1 MKPVKS
7 NITETSE
14 ACTPISS
21 NCVIWQGPDV
31 PCLNLCSGD
40 SVTDVVYKLATMV
53 CEIADNAFDYTD
65 IDIQCLLD
73 GSTVAPTDREE
84 FYQLIVDK
92 LCEALQEPDPGEVI
106 TPMYT
111 LPECLQYVDG
121 DGNTI
126 IDVTLEEYVQV
137 IAEAVCDIYAA
148 IDGLQTS
155 IDLLD
160 IRVTALESAV
170 STGGTPL
177 INVTTQC
184 ASGPVPG
191 AQLPVQQAFYNLE
204 TKFCALSGVL
214 GTIAQLNAVILT
226 ECTDLD
232 TEPTL
237 MNGSLQMQD
246 LPGWV
251 VTPATVAENLN
262 NLWLTI
268 CDMRSKIID
277 CCAAAVTSCVPVAPT
292 NLTIS
297 SVTTTNAVASWFA
310 PSFGTGEAPL
320 EYLVQVYNEAGG
332 NPTGAPFLTV
342 SVPYPGNTTTLN
354 TAALVEGR
362 TYIIQV
368 TAVYS
373 CGESTPA
380 QTAAVLRVS
389 PAAMCIQV
397 YESGLASGNITCN
410 GIGYPVL
417 NKRTF
422 ARLQNISGGTP
433 VVNTGV
439 AITVTVKYAVVN
451 ECGVTSSTT
460 LNITIPNG
468 AYEGY
473 VDYVAQTRAQC
484 MSFPVCNPVTQ
495 TLGCVESI
503 TGTTSVICTSG
514 AAMCPPP
521 LP

>member
-14 ACTPISS
+14 SCTPISS

-73 GSTVAPTDREE
+73 ESTTAPTDREE

-106 TPMYT
+106 TPMYE
-111 LPECLQYVDG
+111 LPECLQYIDG

-137 IAEAVCDIYAA
+137 IAEAVCDIYTA

-237 MNGSLQMQD
+237 MNGELQMQD

-251 VTPATVAENLN
+251 VTPATIAENLN

-277 CCAAAVTSCVPVAPT
+277 CCAASVVPCVPVAPT

-297 SVTTTNAVASWFA
+297 SVTTTNAVASWYV
-310 PSFGTGEAPL
+310 PSFGTGEAPT
-320 EYLVQVYNEAGG
+320 EYIIQVFNEAGG
-332 NPTGAPFLTV
+332 NPTGAAFMTV
-342 SVPYPGNTTTLN
+342 TVPHPTTTTTLN

-373 CGESTPA
+373 CGESTVA
-380 QTAAVLRVS
+380 QTAAVLRIS
-389 PAAMCIQV
+389 AAAMCVQV
-397 YESGLASGNITCN
+397 YESGLASTSVICD

-422 ARLQNISGGTP
+422 ARLQNTVGGAP
-433 VVNTGV
+433 VTNTGGP
-439 AITVTVKYAVVN
+439 ITVTVKYDVVN
-451 ECGVTSSTT
+451 ECGATSSTT
-460 LNITIPNG
+460 MNIVIPNG
-468 AYEGY
+468 SYEGY
-473 VDYVAQTRAQC
+473 VDYVSQTKAEC
-484 MSFPVCNPVTQ
+484 GGVGSCNTVTK
-495 TLGCVESI
+495 TLACVESI
-503 TGTTSVICTSG
+503 TGTTSIICSAG
-514 AAMCPPP
+514 ADMCPP